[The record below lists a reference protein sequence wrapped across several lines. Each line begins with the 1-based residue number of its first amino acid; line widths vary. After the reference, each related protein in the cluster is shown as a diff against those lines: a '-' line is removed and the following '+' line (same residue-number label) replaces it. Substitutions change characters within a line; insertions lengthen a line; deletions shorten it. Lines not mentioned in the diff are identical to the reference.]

1 MNNFETAR
9 IAKNT
14 LLAWLDSG
22 IYNREVWQAV
32 ITGLQAMDCPNMAE
46 SLQRRLNHI
55 ENITQ
60 EETIEQDIE
69 RRR

>member
-1 MNNFETAR
+1 MTEQFFIAR
-9 IAKNT
+9 AAKSM
-14 LLAWLDSG
+14 LIAWLDDG

-32 ITGLQAMDCPNMAE
+32 IVGLQAMDCPNMAE

-60 EETIEQDIE
+60 EETVESIEQ
-69 RRR
+69 RR

>member
-1 MNNFETAR
+1 MNNFETAQA
-9 IAKNT
+9 AKNT

-22 IYNREVWQAV
+22 IYNREVWQV
-32 ITGLQAMDCPNMAE
+32 VMIGLRQMDCPNMAE

-55 ENITQ
+55 ENMTQ
-60 EETIEQDIE
+60 EETIEQDVE

>member
-9 IAKNT
+9 TAKKT

-22 IYNREVWQAV
+22 IYNREVWQV
-32 ITGLQAMDCPNMAE
+32 VMIGLRQMDCPNMADA
-46 SLQRRLNHI
+46 LAQRWKHI
-55 ENITQ
+55 ENIE
-60 EETIEQDIE
+60 EETVEQDIE